1 MNILVTG
8 GAGFIGSTLIDRLLL
23 DNHTVLSIDNYDP
36 FYDKKLKISNQE
48 NHFEHPNFSFI
59 EVDIRAIDTVK
70 IPYTI
75 DCIIHIAAKAGVI
88 QSIVNAK
95 EYFDVNVNGTL
106 ALLEFAKNNNIKQF
120 LFASSSSV
128 YGVNKNV
135 PWTESELDL
144 QPISPYASSKLAC
157 EKIGFT
163 YSHLYNIRFLALR
176 FFTVYGPRQRPD
188 LAINKFFRNS
198 IASKPIE
205 IYGDGTTKRDYT
217 YVDDIVDGILESIDY
232 DKSQF
237 EIINLG
243 NNKTICLKDLIHE
256 ISKITQIDPILV
268 YKDEQQGDVP
278 QTFANI
284 DKSGL
289 LLNYNPKTVLA
300 EGLQKQFD
308 WMNIK
313 LEVGS

>member
-1 MNILVTG
+1 MNVLVTG

-23 DNHTVLSIDNYDP
+23 DNHTVLSIDNYDT
-36 FYDKKLKISNQE
+36 FYEKKLKVLNQKK
-48 NHFEHPNFSFI
+48 HFEHSNFSFI

-70 IPYTI
+70 MPFAI

-88 QSIVNAK
+88 QSIANAK

-106 ALLEFAKNNNIKQF
+106 AMLEFAKNHNIKQF

-163 YSHLYNIRFLALR
+163 YSHLYGIRFLALR

-198 IASKPIE
+198 IANKPIE
-205 IYGDGTTKRDYT
+205 VYGDGTTKRDYT
-217 YVDDIVDGILESIDY
+217 YVDDIVNGIMESMYY
-232 DKSQF
+232 DKTQF

-243 NNKTICLKDLIHE
+243 NNNTIQLKDLIHE
-256 ISKITQIDPILV
+256 IGKITKINPTLV

-278 QTFANI
+278 QTFANS
-284 DKSGL
+284 DKSSL
-289 LLNYNPKTVLA
+289 LLNYNPRTLLA
-300 EGLQKQFD
+300 DGLQKQFD

-313 LEVGS
+313 FKVGS

>member
-1 MNILVTG
+1 MNVLVTG

-23 DNHTVLSIDNYDP
+23 DNHRVISIDNYDA
-36 FYDKKLKISNQE
+36 FYDKKLKVLNQKM
-48 NHFEHPNFSFI
+48 HFVHPNFSFI
-59 EVDIRAIDTVK
+59 ETDIRAIDTIK
-70 IPYTI
+70 IPHTI

-88 QSIVNAK
+88 QSITNAK

-106 ALLEFAKNNNIKQF
+106 AMLEFAKNNNIKQF

-135 PWTESELDL
+135 PWSESELDL

-163 YSHLYNIRFLALR
+163 YSHLYGIRFLALR

-188 LAINKFFRNS
+188 LAINKFFKNS
-198 IASKPIE
+198 IANKPIE

-217 YVDDIVDGILESIDY
+217 YVDDIVNGIMESMYY
-232 DKSQF
+232 DKTQF

-243 NNKTICLKDLIHE
+243 NNNTIQLKDLIHE
-256 ISKITQIDPILV
+256 IGKITQIKPTLV
-268 YKDEQQGDVP
+268 YKNEQNGDVP
-278 QTFANI
+278 QTYANI
-284 DKSGL
+284 NKSSL

-300 EGLQKQFD
+300 DGLQKQFD